1 MIKNVLN
8 KKRDQG
14 EKMLLVRPIWKY
26 QNWYL
31 ILLKMSIKKTN
42 TFTPISAISHE
53 PTETISF
60 TTEKQNF
67 KMSGVGSFREKLVK
81 EGHFRDSFPTYFK

>member
-1 MIKNVLN
+1 
-8 KKRDQG
+8 
-14 EKMLLVRPIWKY
+14 MLLVRPIWKY

-81 EGHFRDSFPTYFK
+81 GRAFQRQLPHLFQVNGNHAHY